1 MRSGW
6 FLAVGRVAR
15 PGRFGKTAVQ
25 NKTAVL
31 AGARWVSKTSAAGIA
46 LLELNGPDFS
56 LTADA

>member
-1 MRSGW
+1 MP
-6 FLAVGRVAR
+6 A

-46 LLELNGPDFS
+46 LLEINGPDLS
-56 LTADA
+56 LTADT